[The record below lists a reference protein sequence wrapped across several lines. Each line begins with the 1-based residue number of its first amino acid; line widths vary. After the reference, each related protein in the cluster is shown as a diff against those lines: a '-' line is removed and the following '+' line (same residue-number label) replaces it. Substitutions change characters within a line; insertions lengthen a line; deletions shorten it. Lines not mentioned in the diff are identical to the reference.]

1 MRFRVAGTLG
11 TTAFRVASVYAVLYA
26 VLTGAIVVVV
36 LSLAEKQIYT
46 QVRDG
51 LIDENTAIKSLIVL
65 RGPEILREIVRIRST
80 QEEPQAGARAEI
92 HDLRYYVLADAHDR
106 VLVGDLDYWPAGAP
120 ASGWYRFHIAERG
133 KRTEAL
139 ALISTLPDG
148 MHLLV
153 AQSLATPKALAASIR
168 LWIAVGAALALL
180 AGLLGGAAVGAR
192 VMRHIREAG
201 TTAERIRTGRLSE
214 RLAVDGPSERSMLA
228 TSFNAMLDRIE
239 TAVLG
244 LRDMAARTAHEMKR
258 PLARTDQ
265 ALALAEGLEDPA
277 AMRRE
282 ITAARREI
290 RELALRINALLRL
303 ARMEAG
309 STPEFFSDI
318 DLAKLARDIVELYAP
333 FAEEAGH
340 RLEAET
346 PPALPFSGDR
356 QLLAQ
361 ALVNLVDNAI
371 KYSPAQHRIVVRL
384 GAQAGSC
391 VLEVEDAGSGPER
404 PQPPR
409 PGTPD
414 QAPGAG
420 LGLAITRAIA
430 RLHGGELELVRDRA
444 AFTARIR
451 LPRRPAT

>member
-1 MRFRVAGTLG
+1 MNFRVADTFG

-26 VLTGAIVVVV
+26 VLTGAIVFVV
-36 LSLAEKQIYT
+36 LGLAEKQIYT

-51 LIDENTAIKSLIVL
+51 LIDESTAVKSLIEL

-80 QEEPQAGARAEI
+80 QERPRGAGGAEI
-92 HDLRYYVLADAHDR
+92 HGLRYYILANAHDR
-106 VLVGDLDYWPAGAP
+106 VLVGDLEQWPAGAP
-120 ASGWYRFHIAERG
+120 DRGWFRFRIGEHGR
-133 KRTEAL
+133 RSEAL
-139 ALISTLPDG
+139 ALVTTLPNG

-180 AGLLGGAAVGAR
+180 AGLIGGAAVGAR
-192 VMRHIREAG
+192 VMYHIREAG
-201 TTAERIRTGRLSE
+201 ATAERIRAGRLRE
-214 RLAVDGPSERSMLA
+214 RLPASGASERSVLA

-258 PLARTDQ
+258 PLTRTDQ
-265 ALALAEGLEDPA
+265 ALALAESLEDPA

-282 ITAARREI
+282 IAAARREI
-290 RELALRINALLRL
+290 AELARRINAQLRL

-309 STPEFFSDI
+309 SAPEFFSDV
-318 DLAKLARDIVELYAP
+318 DLARLARDIVELYAP
-333 FAEEAGH
+333 FAEESGH
-340 RLEAET
+340 RLELVAPHE
-346 PPALPFSGDR
+346 LPYSGDR

-371 KYSPAQHRIVVRL
+371 KHAPAGHRIAVRL
-384 GAQAGSC
+384 DAEPDGC
-391 VLEVEDAGSGPER
+391 VLAVEDSGGGPGRPPPPAEAPE
-404 PQPPR
+404 P
-409 PGTPD
+409 
-414 QAPGAG
+414 APGAG

-430 RLHGGELELVRDRA
+430 RLHGGELELDRRA
-444 AFTARIR
+444 DGFTARIR
-451 LPRRPAT
+451 LPHHPAA